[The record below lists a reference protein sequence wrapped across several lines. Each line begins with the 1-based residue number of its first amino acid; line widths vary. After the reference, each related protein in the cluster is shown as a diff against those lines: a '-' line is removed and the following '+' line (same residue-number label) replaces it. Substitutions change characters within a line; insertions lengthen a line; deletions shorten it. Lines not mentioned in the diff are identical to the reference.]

1 MFHVHLGLPLDQR
14 QSHQILVEKLQM
26 YGFCKLAIKWMES
39 YLGNRK
45 QIVEISGKMS
55 SYQDINI
62 DLNIANKLKEI

>member
-1 MFHVHLGLPLDQR
+1 MKKEILVILYDLSAAFDTV
-14 QSHQILVEKLQM
+14 SHQILVEKLQM

-62 DLNIANKLKEI
+62 ETL